1 MREGPEK
8 IVNTHTGTHRE
19 LLKSGTDLGPGKLDL
34 WEDQKQPNEPIELY
48 FYDLEKE
55 KSQGRLREDIHTGEL
70 QVLDERGNVICFAD
84 KASGMAYVRD
94 DYGRIIAYRADEK
107 GEKIPVRSIC
117 VGENGGAPS
126 IYKDKQS
133 ADDENGLPVYYKN
146 GEPVWKEERW
156 VTGESTGPDGK
167 EEGMDEAHVI
177 ARLPFGAYI
186 LQEEGVPFEQGYVQ
200 APYQGLILED
210 RKGPQKYFH
219 QDEFTKAAFAKIDIR
234 TQKEIKGAE
243 MTLYRALLDKNGR
256 PETEENGIYK
266 KGEPWAAWISV
277 YAYDDKGV
285 MKKDSQ
291 GNPIPTDEPHWIDH
305 IPLDFMCWR
314 KRFVLM
320 TRAMYSRSLSM
331 WKYRKQAMF
340 RALKWRTI
348 LQPLRFG
355 NWMES
360 GTRCSAVIQK
370 QDLPF
375 TEPFWMQREGR

>member
-1 MREGPEK
+1 M
-8 IVNTHTGTHRE
+8 
-19 LLKSGTDLGPGKLDL
+19 
-34 WEDQKQPNEPIELY
+34 
-48 FYDLEKE
+48 
-55 KSQGRLREDIHTGEL
+55 
-70 QVLDERGNVICFAD
+70 
-84 KASGMAYVRD
+84 
-94 DYGRIIAYRADEK
+94 
-107 GEKIPVRSIC
+107 RSIC

-256 PETEENGIYK
+256 PETEETGIYK
-266 KGEPWAAWISV
+266 KGEPWAAWISG

-285 MKKDSQ
+285 MKRIHRE
-291 GNPIPTDEPHWIDH
+291 IPSLRMNLTGSTTF
-305 IPLDFMCWR
+305 PLDFMCWR

>member
-1 MREGPEK
+1 MREEM
-8 IVNTHTGTHRE
+8 
-19 LLKSGTDLGPGKLDL
+19 
-34 WEDQKQPNEPIELY
+34 LY
-48 FYDLEKE
+48 A
-55 KSQGRLREDIHTGEL
+55 L
-70 QVLDERGNVICFAD
+70 QIKPPVWPM
-84 KASGMAYVRD
+84 SGMIMEGSLHIGQMKR
-94 DYGRIIAYRADEK
+94 EK
-107 GEKIPVRSIC
+107 KSPVRSIC

-266 KGEPWAAWISV
+266 KGEP
-277 YAYDDKGV
+277 GPP
-285 MKKDSQ
+285 
-291 GNPIPTDEPHWIDH
+291 G
-305 IPLDFMCWR
+305 
-314 KRFVLM
+314 
-320 TRAMYSRSLSM
+320 
-331 WKYRKQAMF
+331 
-340 RALKWRTI
+340 
-348 LQPLRFG
+348 
-355 NWMES
+355 
-360 GTRCSAVIQK
+360 SADMRMMIK
-370 QDLPF
+370 A
-375 TEPFWMQREGR
+375 